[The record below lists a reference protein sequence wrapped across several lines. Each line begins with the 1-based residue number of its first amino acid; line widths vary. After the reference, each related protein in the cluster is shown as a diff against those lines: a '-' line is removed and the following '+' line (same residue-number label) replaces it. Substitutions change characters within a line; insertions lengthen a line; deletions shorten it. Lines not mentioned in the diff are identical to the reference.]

1 MGTTLGTAYVQI
13 VPSAQGIKGSI
24 TDVLGGEAESAG
36 TSVGSKIGSFA
47 KKALAAAAIG
57 TVMVKGMKAA
67 MDEGAKLQQSYLGG
81 VDTLYGKAAEQVRA
95 YAREASKAGISMN
108 DYSEQAVSFG
118 AALKQAFG
126 GDVVKA
132 AEVAN
137 MAIMDMADNSAKM
150 GTDISS
156 VQMAYQGFAKQNYTM
171 LDNLKLGY
179 GGTREEML
187 RLLADAEA
195 LTGVKYDINNLGDVY
210 EAIHVIQGELGLTGV
225 AAAEAS
231 ETFSGSFNAMKAA
244 AANALGSIALGEG
257 VKPALQQLAQS
268 VSTFFFGNFIPML
281 GTIIKALPSAIVA
294 FLQTGLPLLVSGIS
308 SLINSVM
315 VQIKS
320 LADGITAS
328 SVAEWATTTLP
339 QIIAA
344 GTQLIGGLVQT
355 LLTNIPQIL
364 AAIVQI
370 GVAVAAG
377 LLSAIGSALAPAKAA
392 LITKWNEIKTDA
404 QNAWNALTS
413 AASTAWNTVKTNIT
427 EPIEKLKAELG
438 SKWNDIK
445 SKAETAWNSMKS
457 AASTAWNAVKTAI
470 TSPIDTLESALSQ
483 KWSGIKSAASTAWEK
498 IKSAMIKPIEAAK
511 DKIDGII
518 DKIKGFFPISIGNVM
533 NNLKLP
539 HFSISG
545 KFSINP
551 PSVPKFSISW
561 YRKGGIVP
569 DAAVFGAVGMG
580 EAGPEAILPLDPFWK
595 KLDEQNAE
603 QSHRTEAMLAE
614 VLQILLS
621 IYEEGKKPK
630 DFKVDGIWAGRYI
643 NSMVR

>member
-1 MGTTLGTAYVQI
+1 M
-13 VPSAQGIKGSI
+13 
-24 TDVLGGEAESAG
+24 
-36 TSVGSKIGSFA
+36 
-47 KKALAAAAIG
+47 
-57 TVMVKGMKAA
+57 
-67 MDEGAKLQQSYLGG
+67 
-81 VDTLYGKAAEQVRA
+81 
-95 YAREASKAGISMN
+95 
-108 DYSEQAVSFG
+108 
-118 AALKQAFG
+118 
-126 GDVVKA
+126 
-132 AEVAN
+132 
-137 MAIMDMADNSAKM
+137 
-150 GTDISS
+150 
-156 VQMAYQGFAKQNYTM
+156 
-171 LDNLKLGY
+171 Y
-179 GGTREEML
+179 GGTREEMQ

-281 GTIIKALPSAIVA
+281 GTIIQSLPSAIVA

-413 AASTAWNTVKTNIT
+413 AASTAWNTVKTKIT

-470 TSPIDTLESALSQ
+470 TSPIGTLESALSQ

-518 DKIKGFFPISIGNVM
+518 DKIKSWFPISIGNVVS
-533 NNLKLP
+533 NLKLP

-551 PSVPKFSISW
+551 PSTPKFSVSW